1 MFHRIVEEYFLKAG
15 EAMNKWLV
23 ASLLFF
29 PYFFSGEPIE
39 EHVNGEEPI
48 DHLWTSSTVKYDYH
62 VGEDLISRAYSTL
75 VSEDDDQA
83 RILIELDTSVVNGD
97 ILLSTAEELHEKLE
111 QAQPGLSRGIFARS
125 DGRAQ
130 GDESIK
136 LYIGGVEN
144 TDLELETTEEFVK
157 HVINDLN

>member
-1 MFHRIVEEYFLKAG
+1 MH
-15 EAMNKWLV
+15 KWLV
-23 ASLLFF
+23 TSLFIF
-29 PYFFSGEPIE
+29 PYFFSGGAIE
-39 EHVNGEEPI
+39 QHVDEVEAI
-48 DHLWTSSTVKYDYH
+48 DHLWTSSTVEYDYH

-75 VSEDDDQA
+75 VSEEDDQA
-83 RILIELDTSVVNGD
+83 RILIELDTSVVNGEA
-97 ILLSTAEELHEKLE
+97 LLHVAEELHGKLE

-130 GDESIK
+130 GDENIK

-144 TDLELETTEEFVK
+144 TDQELETTVEFVK